1 MEIVSFGLKAKLFI
15 ISLLLKLIRFIEKE
29 KKMWENMSSVWFV
42 FFLNSISKRAYVTN
56 KPPELFD

>member
-29 KKMWENMSSVWFV
+29 KICGK
-42 FFLNSISKRAYVTN
+42 I
-56 KPPELFD
+56 